1 MARSLTDW
9 LWWTNWLLKLYFAT
23 LLWWVARPLQVPK
36 YLFVCFIGITLSYWN
51 ILWVSPCHIET
62 ANNWKSPCLRAK
74 WKWLLFRWSVFPT
87 SIKLNSEVL
96 WVSPDIIT
104 KPILIVHFTIDQSN
118 ILWLT
123 DWLMV
128 NQMIEWLTDWLTE
141 RWILWLNNNWM
152 NHCVIVRLTD
162 SLTGLL
168 VDGLTFG
175 LTNQLTNWCA
185 LFDWLNDWHV

>member
-62 ANNWKSPCLRAK
+62 ANNWKTPSLRAK
-74 WKWLLFRWSVFPT
+74 WKWLLFRWNVFPT

-96 WVSPDIIT
+96 WVTPDIIT
-104 KPILIVHFTIDQSN
+104 KPIFIVHFTIDQSN
-118 ILWLT
+118 IPWLT

-128 NQMIEWLTDWLTE
+128 NQMIEWLTDWLRGEFYDWITTE
-141 RWILWLNNNWM
+141 WITVWLSD
-152 NHCVIVRLTD
+152 RLTHLLD
-162 SLTGLL
+162 CYCWLT
-168 VDGLTFG
+168 
-175 LTNQLTNWCA
+175 
-185 LFDWLNDWHV
+185 DWLLDWLIS

>member
-1 MARSLTDW
+1 MSSL
-9 LWWTNWLLKLYFAT
+9 
-23 LLWWVARPLQVPK
+23 LQSSSTP
-36 YLFVCFIGITLSYWN
+36 
-51 ILWVSPCHIET
+51 
-62 ANNWKSPCLRAK
+62 
-74 WKWLLFRWSVFPT
+74 
-87 SIKLNSEVL
+87 VL

-128 NQMIEWLTDWLTE
+128 NQMIEWLTDWLRGKFYDWITTE
-141 RWILWLNNNWM
+141 WITVWLSDWLT
-152 NHCVIVRLTD
+152 HCVIVRLTD

-185 LFDWLNDWHV
+185 LFDWLNEWHVYNSVQPRYLWMDLPTEWLTCEMTLWVTDPLSRLSRLTDWMIDLLIEKLTK